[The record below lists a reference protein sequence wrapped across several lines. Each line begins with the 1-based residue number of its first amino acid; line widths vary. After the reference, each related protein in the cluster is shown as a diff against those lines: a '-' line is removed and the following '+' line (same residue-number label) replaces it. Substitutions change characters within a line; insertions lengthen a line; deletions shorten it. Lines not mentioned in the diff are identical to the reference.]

1 MPTSA
6 WDRAGAWL
14 TPSPTIAS
22 RSPSSRSEATLA
34 AVSSGR
40 TTTAGEQRSARLLLV
55 PAAGPDQPD
64 DSMRGSVH
72 ICVTAIVAGVVIG
85 FVGGA
90 FRWCLQMA
98 DELRIDLVDWA
109 HKLPGPGWLVPMAA
123 AAAGATLAALI
134 VRWEPLAAGSGIQH
148 VEAVFLGEAQPPLIR
163 LVPAKFIG
171 GVLSMGSGLVLG
183 REGPTV
189 HMGAAIGAEAARRA
203 RLPDSEVRMMQ
214 TALGGAGLAVAF
226 NAPIG
231 GTLFT
236 LEEVTKSFRVKT
248 VLATLFSAA
257 SAVACSRL
265 ILGNHADFHVEPIDA
280 PALAWLPLF
289 VVFGLLTG
297 CLGAVYNGLVLW
309 FLDHV
314 AAIHRIPTLAKAA
327 VIGAVVG
334 LAMFVYPLSVGGGED
349 LTQRILDGP
358 HIAASVVVGILAV
371 RFVAGP
377 LSYSAA
383 VPGGLFAPLLA
394 VGALW
399 GLLFAGGF
407 SAVWPEDVS
416 QLAVPMALVG
426 MAAFF
431 GATVRAPVT
440 GMVVVTEMTATTE
453 TLVPMMAATAAAVF
467 AAYVVGSPPI
477 YESLRERMPDETSIE
492 ERGRG

>member
-1 MPTSA
+1 
-6 WDRAGAWL
+6 
-14 TPSPTIAS
+14 
-22 RSPSSRSEATLA
+22 
-34 AVSSGR
+34 
-40 TTTAGEQRSARLLLV
+40 
-55 PAAGPDQPD
+55 
-64 DSMRGSVH
+64 MRGTVS
-72 ICVTAIVAGVVIG
+72 ICLTALVAGVLIG

-90 FRWCLQMA
+90 FRWCLQKA
-98 DELRIDLVDWA
+98 DALRVEFVDWA
-109 HKLPGPGWLVPMAA
+109 HHLPGPGWLLPMAV
-123 AAAGATLAALI
+123 AAAGATLAAMI

-148 VEAVFLGEAQPPLIR
+148 VEAAFLGDARPPLIR
-163 LVPAKFIG
+163 VVPAKFVG
-171 GVLSMGSGLVLG
+171 GVLSIGSGLVLG

-231 GTLFT
+231 GVLFT
-236 LEEVTKSFRVKT
+236 LEEVTKSFRLKT

-257 SAVACSRL
+257 AGVACSRL
-265 ILGNHADFHVEPIDA
+265 ILGNHADFHVEPLGA

-289 VVFGLLTG
+289 VVFGFLTG
-297 CLGAVYNGLVLW
+297 FLGAGYNRLVLW

-314 AAIHRIPTLAKAA
+314 AAVKRVPSLAKAA
-327 VIGAVVG
+327 AIGAVVG
-334 LAMFVYPLSVGGGED
+334 LAMFVYPMSVGGGED
-349 LTQRILDGP
+349 LTQRILGGQNL
-358 HIAASVVVGILAV
+358 VVLVVLGILAV

-399 GLLFAGGF
+399 GLLFTGCFG
-407 SAVWPEDVS
+407 AVWPGDTT
-416 QLAVPMALVG
+416 QLAIPMALVG

-440 GMVVVTEMTATTE
+440 GMVVVTEMTATTA
-453 TLVPMMAATAAAVF
+453 TLVPMMAATAAAVL
-467 AAYVVGSPPI
+467 AAAMIGSAPI
-477 YESLRERMPDETSIE
+477 YDSLRERMPDEDSIE
-492 ERGRG
+492 RRGR